1 MKCIIAIED
10 PTDYID
16 DPTVDWSRTGGDPR
30 VFRESKKVWE
40 KTIQHLKDS
49 DFRVFFVKAYPSLE
63 KGTCTI
69 EKNTLKVHGFRDDRR
84 YLEFNISMMDSI
96 EKNFEFDFLLTTTL
110 GCFWVLP
117 RLKKVLEGLPKT
129 GIYTG
134 RKWDAGSL
142 AWPSWEFIS
151 GSGVVYSRDVVRTM
165 ITHRHLIE
173 TNACP
178 CDDAI
183 TGLFMLK
190 HGICVRRQDWWTDL
204 DHDTLEGLDERIRA
218 SDALGTVQYRVKN
231 CANRLYFD
239 PIILN
244 KIWEYYFHGPDD

>member
-30 VFRESKKVWE
+30 VFLESKKVWE
-40 KTIQHLKDS
+40 KTIQHLKDP
-49 DFRVFFVKAYPSLE
+49 DFQIVFVKADLSLE

-69 EKNTLKVHGFRDDRR
+69 EKNKLKVHGYRDDKR
-84 YLEFNISMMDSI
+84 YLEFNISMMHSI

-117 RLKKVLEGLPKT
+117 RLKKVLESLPNK

-134 RKWDAGSL
+134 RKWDSGSL
-142 AWPSWEFIS
+142 AWPPWEFIS
-151 GSGVVYSRDVVRTM
+151 GSGVVYSRDVVRT
-165 ITHRHLIE
+165 IINHRHLIE
-173 TNACP
+173 TNPCP

-183 TGLFMLK
+183 IGLFMLQ
-190 HGICVRRQDWWTDL
+190 HGIEVRRQDWWMDF
-204 DHDTLEGLDERIRA
+204 DQNTLEGIDDRIRE
-218 SDALGTVQYRVKN
+218 SDSRGIAQYRVKN
-231 CANRLYFD
+231 GVNRLYID
-239 PIILN
+239 PIVLH
-244 KIWEYYFHGPDD
+244 KLWEYYFHGLDD

>member
-30 VFRESKKVWE
+30 VFLESKKVWE
-40 KTIQHLKDS
+40 KTIQHMKDA
-49 DFRVFFVKAYPSLE
+49 DFRVFFVKADPSLE
-63 KGTCTI
+63 KGTCAT
-69 EKNTLKVHGFRDDRR
+69 EKNTLKVHGYRDDKR
-84 YLEFNISMMDSI
+84 YLEFVTSMMYSI

-110 GCFWVLP
+110 GSFWVLP
-117 RLKKVLEGLPKT
+117 RLKKVLEDLPKT

-142 AWPSWEFIS
+142 AWPPWEFIS
-151 GSGVVYSRDVVRTM
+151 GSGAVYSRDVVRTV

-183 TGLFMLK
+183 TGLFMLQ
-190 HGICVRRQDWWTDL
+190 HGICVRRQDWWADL
-204 DHDTLEGLDERIRA
+204 DQNTLEGLDERIRE
-218 SDALGTVQYRVKN
+218 SDSRGTVQYRVKN
-231 CANRLYFD
+231 CTNRLHMDHIILNRLYD
-239 PIILN
+239 
-244 KIWEYYFHGPDD
+244 WYSRA